1 MIQERLETGSVPL
14 ISNHLY
20 MWSRLYHTSAV
31 RSRRSLAGD
40 LRRIYYYID
49 HAIVDYKIVP
59 PVREW
64 ILEGVTNFSSAS
76 CLYLLYVVVR
86 ILEQRLIPF
95 NNITYERGQIF

>member
-1 MIQERLETGSVPL
+1 MIQEILETGSVPL
-14 ISNHLY
+14 IFNHLY
-20 MWSRLYHTSAV
+20 LWSRLYHTSAV

-64 ILEGVTNFSSAS
+64 ILEGVTNVSSAS

-86 ILEQRLIPF
+86 IL
-95 NNITYERGQIF
+95 